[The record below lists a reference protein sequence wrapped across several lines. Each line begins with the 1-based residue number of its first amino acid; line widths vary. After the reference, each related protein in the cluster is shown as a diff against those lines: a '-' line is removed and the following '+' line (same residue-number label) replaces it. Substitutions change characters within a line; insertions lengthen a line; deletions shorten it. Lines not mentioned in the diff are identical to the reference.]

1 LETIEKENV
10 ISRKGEKDMPE
21 ELYDVTIVGGG
32 PAGLY
37 TAFYSG
43 MRDLKT
49 KIIEFSSQ
57 LGGRMLIYPEKM
69 IWDVGG
75 VKPILGGELIQQL
88 IQQAKTFDPTIV
100 LNQKIEKLEKLSD
113 GTFILTSATGEKHYS
128 KAIIL
133 AVGYGVLSMQKLE
146 IEGADR
152 YEVTNLHYTVQE
164 LEIFR
169 NKHILISGGG
179 NSAVDWANELES
191 IAASVTIVHRRDEFG
206 GHEKNVLRMRESSI
220 NVKTPYEVVQLHSDG
235 DVIQYVSIVNKETD
249 EMERVQVDAVVVNH
263 GLKCD
268 YGALEEWGL
277 EIQDGVAIVNEK
289 RETNIEGI
297 YGAGDFIDHPS
308 KVRLIA
314 GAFTDGIL
322 ALNSAKLFLEPDA
335 PKVAYVSS
343 HNIRFKERNKQIG
356 LVDNDYREVRG

>member
-1 LETIEKENV
+1 MEEYREMK
-10 ISRKGEKDMPE
+10 E

-49 KIIEFSSQ
+49 KIIEYSSQ

-75 VKPILGGELIQQL
+75 VPPILGGQL
-88 IQQAKTFDPTIV
+88 IEHLIEQAKTFDPTIV
-100 LNQKIEKLEKLSD
+100 FNQKVEHLEKQSD
-113 GTFILTSATGEKHYS
+113 GTFILTSSTGEKHYS
-128 KAIIL
+128 KTVIL

-146 IEGADR
+146 IEGADK

-169 NKHILISGGG
+169 DKHILISGGG
-179 NSAVDWANELES
+179 NSAVDWANELEP
-191 IAASVTIVHRRDEFG
+191 IAASVTVVHRRDEFG
-206 GHEKNVLRMRESSI
+206 GHEKSVLKMRESS
-220 NVKTPYEVVQLHSDG
+220 VCLKTPYEIVQLHGDG
-235 DVIQYVSIVNKETD
+235 ELIQSVSIENKETGVI
-249 EMERVQVDAVVVNH
+249 ERIELDAIIVNH

-268 YGALEEWGL
+268 YGALEKWGL
-277 EIQDGVAIVNEK
+277 NIEDGVAIVNEK

-297 YGAGDFIDHPS
+297 YGAGDFVDHPS
-308 KVRLIA
+308 KVRYIA

-322 ALNSAKLFLEPDA
+322 ALNSAKLYLEPDA

-343 HNIRFKERNKQIG
+343 HNIRFKERNKKIG
-356 LVDNDYREVRG
+356 LVDNDYREVQG

>member
-1 LETIEKENV
+1 MTIE
-10 ISRKGEKDMPE
+10 M
-21 ELYDVTIVGGG
+21 YDVTIVGGG

-37 TAFYSG
+37 TSFYSG

-49 KIIEFSSQ
+49 KIIEYSSQ

-69 IWDVGG
+69 IWDVGA
-75 VKPILGGELIQQL
+75 VTPILGGQL
-88 IQQAKTFDPTIV
+88 IEQLVEQAKTFDPTIV
-100 LNQKIEKLEKLSD
+100 LNQKVEKLEKQSD
-113 GTFILTSATGEKHYS
+113 GTFILTSSTGEKHYS
-128 KAIIL
+128 KTVIL

-146 IEGADR
+146 IAGVDR
-152 YEVTNLHYTVQE
+152 YEVTNLYYTVQE

-169 NKHILISGGG
+169 NKHVLISGGG
-179 NSAVDWANELES
+179 NSAVDWANELEP

-206 GHEKNVLRMRESSI
+206 GHEKNVIKMRESSVFI
-220 NVKTPYEVVQLHSDG
+220 RTPYEVVQLHGDG
-235 DVIQYVSIVNKETD
+235 DLIQFVSIANKETD
-249 EMERVQVDAVVVNH
+249 EVEKLEVDAVIVNH

-277 EIQDGVAIVNEK
+277 DIQDGVAIVNEK
-289 RETNIEGI
+289 RETNIEGV
-297 YGAGDFIDHPS
+297 YGAGDFVDHPS

-322 ALNSAKLFLEPDA
+322 ALNSAKLYLEPDA

-343 HNIRFKERNKQIG
+343 HNIRFKERNKKIG

>member
-1 LETIEKENV
+1 MK
-10 ISRKGEKDMPE
+10 E

-49 KIIEFSSQ
+49 KIIEYSSQ

-75 VKPILGGELIQQL
+75 VPPILGGQL
-88 IQQAKTFDPTIV
+88 IEHLIEQAKTFDPTIV
-100 LNQKIEKLEKLSD
+100 FNQKVEHLEKQSD
-113 GTFILTSATGEKHYS
+113 GTFILTSSTGEKHYS
-128 KAIIL
+128 KTVIL

-146 IEGADR
+146 IEGADK

-169 NKHILISGGG
+169 DKHILISGGG
-179 NSAVDWANELES
+179 NSAVDWANELEP
-191 IAASVTIVHRRDEFG
+191 IAASVTVVHRRDEFG
-206 GHEKNVLRMRESSI
+206 GHEKSVLKMRESS
-220 NVKTPYEVVQLHSDG
+220 VCLKTPYEIVQLHGDG
-235 DVIQYVSIVNKETD
+235 ELIQSVSIENKETSVI
-249 EMERVQVDAVVVNH
+249 ERIELDAIIVNH

-268 YGALEEWGL
+268 YGALEKWGL
-277 EIQDGVAIVNEK
+277 NIEDGVAIVNEK

-297 YGAGDFIDHPS
+297 YGAGDFVDHPS
-308 KVRLIA
+308 KVRYIA

-322 ALNSAKLFLEPDA
+322 ALNSAKLYLEPDA

-343 HNIRFKERNKQIG
+343 HNIRFKERNKKIG
-356 LVDNDYREVRG
+356 LVDNDYREVQG

>member
-1 LETIEKENV
+1 MEDYREMK
-10 ISRKGEKDMPE
+10 E

-49 KIIEFSSQ
+49 KIIEYSSQ

-75 VKPILGGELIQQL
+75 VPPILGGQL
-88 IQQAKTFDPTIV
+88 IEHLIEQAKTFDPTIV
-100 LNQKIEKLEKLSD
+100 FNQKVEHLERQSD
-113 GTFILTSATGEKHYS
+113 GTFILTSSTGEKHYS
-128 KAIIL
+128 KTVIL

-146 IEGADR
+146 IEGADK

-169 NKHILISGGG
+169 DKHVLISGGG
-179 NSAVDWANELES
+179 NSAVDWANELEP
-191 IAASVTIVHRRDEFG
+191 IAASVTVVHRRDEFG
-206 GHEKNVLRMRESSI
+206 GHEKSVLKMRDSS
-220 NVKTPYEVVQLHSDG
+220 VCLKTPYEVVQLHGDG
-235 DVIQYVSIVNKETD
+235 ELIQSVSIENKETG
-249 EMERVQVDAVVVNH
+249 EIERIELDAIIVNH

-268 YGALEEWGL
+268 YGALEKWGL
-277 EIQDGVAIVNEK
+277 NIEDGVAIVNEK

-297 YGAGDFIDHPS
+297 YGAGDFVDYPS
-308 KVRLIA
+308 KVRYIA

-322 ALNSAKLFLEPDA
+322 ALNSAKLYLEPDA

-343 HNIRFKERNKQIG
+343 HNIRFKERNKKIG

>member
-1 LETIEKENV
+1 MEK
-10 ISRKGEKDMPE
+10 

-49 KIIEFSSQ
+49 KIIEYSSQ

-75 VKPILGGELIQQL
+75 VTPILGGQL
-88 IQQAKTFDPTIV
+88 IKQLVEQAQTFDPTVV
-100 LNQKIEKLEKLSD
+100 LNQKVEGLEKQPD
-113 GTFILTSATGEKHYS
+113 GTFILTSSTGEKHYS
-128 KAIIL
+128 KTVIL
-133 AVGYGVLSMQKLE
+133 AVGYGVLTMQKLE

-169 NKHILISGGG
+169 NKHVLISGGG
-179 NSAVDWANELES
+179 NSAVDWANELEP
-191 IAASVTIVHRRDEFG
+191 IAASVTIVHRREDFG
-206 GHEKNVLRMRESSI
+206 GHGKNVLRMKESSVC
-220 NVKTPYEVVQLHSDG
+220 VKTPYEVVQLHSDG
-235 DVIQYVSIVNKETD
+235 DLIQSVSIINKETD
-249 EMERVQVDAVVVNH
+249 EIERVEVDAVIVNH

-277 EIQDGVAIVNEK
+277 HIKDGVALVNEK

-322 ALNSAKLFLEPDA
+322 ALNSAKLLIEPDA

-343 HNIRFKERNKQIG
+343 HNIRFKERNEKIG
-356 LVDNDYREVRG
+356 LQDNDYREVRG